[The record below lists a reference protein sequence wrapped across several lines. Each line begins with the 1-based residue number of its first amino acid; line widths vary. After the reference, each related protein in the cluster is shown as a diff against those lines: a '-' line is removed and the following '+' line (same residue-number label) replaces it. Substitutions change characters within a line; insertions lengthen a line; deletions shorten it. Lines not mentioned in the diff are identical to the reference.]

1 MMIKLIIALA
11 ILVLIVILAFKVTKK
26 LIKVVLAFLF
36 VGFVIY
42 LFTGTDIISDLL
54 RLLGFA
60 A

>member
-42 LFTGTDIISDLL
+42 LFTGTDIISDFL